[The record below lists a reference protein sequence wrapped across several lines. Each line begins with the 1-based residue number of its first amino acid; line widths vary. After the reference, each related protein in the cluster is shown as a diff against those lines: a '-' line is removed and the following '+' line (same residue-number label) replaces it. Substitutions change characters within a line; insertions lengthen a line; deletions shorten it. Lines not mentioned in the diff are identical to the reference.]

1 MRRYGGW
8 AFAMSGMLTLGAC
21 DDDAGMTEPV
31 VATTFEVRIENVSEV
46 FDFAATGAFN
56 TPVGADGPGP
66 LFPGAA
72 YEFAFEAG
80 PGSRLSFAT
89 MFVQSN
95 DFFFAPDGD
104 GIALWDEQGM
114 QVTGDV
120 TGQISL
126 WDAGTEEDGEPGLGA
141 NQAPRQAGPDTGSSD
156 DDNTVRLASDAYD
169 NLPDVSGVVRV
180 TLHSDGPTS
189 FRVRIENVSTDQT
202 LATSDQMTQAVPLA
216 PGVWVVHSGMD
227 PLFTAGQ
234 PDRGEGLEA
243 LAEDGSVAGLA
254 EGLNGRTGLTSPIAP
269 GVFAVHRGP
278 SVLFAA
284 GVPDQGMGLE
294 ALAEDGFPG
303 TLAGSLAASGTV
315 ASSGAFDVPDGG
327 SDPAPAFPGDA
338 YTFTVTAEPGDRL
351 SLATMLV
358 QSNDLFFAPAEVGL
372 DLFPN
377 GTPVDGDVT
386 GMILLWDAG
395 TEVNEAPGVG
405 LSQAPRQAA
414 PDVGEEEGG
423 VVRQVNDAYRYPDV
437 SDVIRVLVRPV
448 G

>member
-8 AFAMSGMLTLGAC
+8 SFALIGSLALGAC
-21 DDDAGMTEPV
+21 DDDAGVTEPV
-31 VATTFEVRIENVSEV
+31 VSTTFEVRIENVSEV
-46 FDFAATGAFN
+46 FEYMASGVFN
-56 TPVGADGPGP
+56 TPVGADAPGP
-66 LFPGAA
+66 LFPGEA
-72 YEFAFEAG
+72 YEVAFEAG

-95 DFFFAPDGD
+95 DFFYAPDGD

-114 QVTGDV
+114 QVTGDI

-126 WDAGTEEDGEPGLGA
+126 WDAGTEEDGEPGLGLH
-141 NQAPRQAGPDTGSSD
+141 QAPRQAGPDTGAAD
-156 DDNTVRLASDAYD
+156 DDNTVRLASDTYG
-169 NLPDVSGVVRV
+169 NLPEVSDVVRV
-180 TLHSDGPTS
+180 TLHSNGPTS

-202 LATSDQMTQAVPLA
+202 LATSDQMTHAVPLA

-227 PLFTAGQ
+227 PLFTAGE
-234 PDRGEGLEA
+234 PDRGEGLEG
-243 LAEDGSVAGLA
+243 LAEDGSVAGLVEA
-254 EGLNGRTGLTSPIAP
+254 LNGRTGLTSPIAP

-284 GVPDQGMGLE
+284 GMPDQGMGLE
-294 ALAEDGFPG
+294 ALAEDGSPG
-303 TLAGSLAASGTV
+303 ALAGSLAASGTV
-315 ASSGAFDVPDGG
+315 TSSGAFDVPEGG
-327 SDPAPAFPGDA
+327 SNPGPAFPGDTYA
-338 YTFTVTAEPGDRL
+338 FTVTAEPGDRL

-358 QSNDLFFAPAEVGL
+358 QSNDLFYAPAEVGL

-377 GTPVDGDVT
+377 GVAVDGDVT

-405 LSQAPRQAA
+405 LSQAPRQAG
-414 PDVGEEEGG
+414 PNVGDPEGG
-423 VVRQVNDAYRYPDV
+423 VVRQVNDGYRYPEV
-437 SDVIRVLVRPV
+437 SDVIRVVVRPV

>member
-1 MRRYGGW
+1 
-8 AFAMSGMLTLGAC
+8 
-21 DDDAGMTEPV
+21 V
-31 VATTFEVRIENVSEV
+31 VTTTFEVRIENVSEV
-46 FDFAATGAFN
+46 FEYAASGLFN
-56 TPVGADGPGP
+56 TPVGADAPGP
-66 LFPGAA
+66 LFPGGA

-141 NQAPRQAGPDTGSSD
+141 NQAPRQAGPNTGAAD
-156 DDNTVRLASDAYD
+156 DDNAVRLSSDTYD
-169 NLPDVSGVVRV
+169 NLPDVSDVVRV

-189 FRVRIENVSTDQT
+189 FRVRIENVSTGQT
-202 LATSDQMTQAVPLA
+202 LATSDQMTHAVPLA

-227 PLFTAGQ
+227 PLFTAGE
-234 PDRGEGLEA
+234 PDRGEGLEG

-254 EGLNGRTGLTSPIAP
+254 EALNDRTGLTSPIAP
-269 GVFAVHRGP
+269 GAFAVHRAP
-278 SVLFAA
+278 SVLFVA
-284 GVPDQGMGLE
+284 GMPDQGMGLE
-294 ALAEDGFPG
+294 ALAEDGSPG
-303 TLAGSLAASGTV
+303 TLAGSLQASGSVT
-315 ASSGAFDVPDGG
+315 SSGAFDVPEGG
-327 SDPAPAFPGDA
+327 SNPAPAFPGDT
-338 YTFTVTAEPGDRL
+338 YTLTVTAEPGDRL

-358 QSNDLFFAPAEVGL
+358 QSNDLFFAPAEAGL

-405 LSQAPRQAA
+405 LSQAPRQDG
-414 PDVGEEEGG
+414 PNVGEEEGG
-423 VVRQVNDAYRYPDV
+423 VVRQVNDGYRYPDV
-437 SDVIRVLVRPV
+437 SDAIRVVVRPV